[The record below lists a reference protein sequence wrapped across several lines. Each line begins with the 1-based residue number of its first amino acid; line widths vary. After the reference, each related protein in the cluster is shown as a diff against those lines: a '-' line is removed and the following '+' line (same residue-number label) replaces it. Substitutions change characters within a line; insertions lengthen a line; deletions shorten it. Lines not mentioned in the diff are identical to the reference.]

1 MNPNSTY
8 KQTKLNFGPRSTQTF
23 EAFDESSDESI
34 APPSSTHAEDL
45 WTPLP
50 QALTNAI
57 KELAR
62 KYASIACKASNL
74 GHKIGQ
80 LHQHKANGTIPDHL
94 KFKFKKLIQSER
106 DTALHSA
113 MIEASITNE
122 IDLTKGKQVELT
134 NLFTNRMLDLT
145 TTLGPAIN
153 QSNLSFSED
162 QITSTFDNAIREFKL
177 QYILKQQKDDIKK
190 NDKKQRFLLQQEEL
204 NEIATL
210 SIKQVQSFKKEIILL
225 KKQVK
230 DLSKNTQK
238 NKKGRKKPKNPKGST
253 GTTKRNSGNK
263 RGSSKTK

>member
-1 MNPNSTY
+1 MFIMFVYSGY
-8 KQTKLNFGPRSTQTF
+8 
-23 EAFDESSDESI
+23 
-34 APPSSTHAEDL
+34 
-45 WTPLP
+45 
-50 QALTNAI
+50 
-57 KELAR
+57 
-62 KYASIACKASNL
+62 
-74 GHKIGQ
+74 
-80 LHQHKANGTIPDHL
+80 PDHL

-210 SIKQVQSFKKEIILL
+210 SIKQVQSFKKEIIQL